1 MTSSSPTPP
10 VLSRVDPVDVLAYL
24 WSLKKFIPVGILVG
38 AAVMAAMILPNR
50 DSGAQLS
57 AVSVQT
63 NVRVQTADTMGAGS
77 TSDASAAAAT
87 YATLGQSPS
96 VLGSV
101 DVPGVNTP
109 ELLRARLDI
118 FSTGTVVVIKVNG
131 LLAADATKV
140 AKVVAERV
148 AAQTTST
155 PVMVGGQPAT
165 MVVQEPFEVPG
176 SAVTR
181 SLIQSY
187 VLAAMV
193 GGVAGLGS
201 MIALGWFARRRKG

>member
-1 MTSSSPTPP
+1 M
-10 VLSRVDPVDVLAYL
+10 
-24 WSLKKFIPVGILVG
+24 
-38 AAVMAAMILPNR
+38 
-50 DSGAQLS
+50 
-57 AVSVQT
+57 
-63 NVRVQTADTMGAGS
+63 
-77 TSDASAAAAT
+77 
-87 YATLGQSPS
+87 
-96 VLGSV
+96 
-101 DVPGVNTP
+101 
-109 ELLRARLDI
+109 
-118 FSTGTVVVIKVNG
+118 IKVNG